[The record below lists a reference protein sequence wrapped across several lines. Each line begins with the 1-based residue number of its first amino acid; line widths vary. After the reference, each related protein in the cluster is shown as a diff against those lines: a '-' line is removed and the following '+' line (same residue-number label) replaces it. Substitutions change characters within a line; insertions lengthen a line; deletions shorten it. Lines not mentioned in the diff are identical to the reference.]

1 MSIESK
7 ISSLITVANTKTGK
21 TDADLTSAMQSLVD
35 GYGGGGAPIY
45 RTTEGMAYT
54 PHEVWTAIT
63 APASGFRDNMFAE
76 QPSWLILNGTLP
88 VILAINGCLMDAL
101 NW

>member
-35 GYGGGGAPIY
+35 GVWWGRCADL
-45 RTTEGMAYT
+45 
-54 PHEVWTAIT
+54 PHDRGHGIHA
-63 APASGFRDNMFAE
+63 ARSMDCHHC
-76 QPSWLILNGTLP
+76 PSVRVSQQHVSRSSRVG
-88 VILAINGCLMDAL
+88 
-101 NW
+101 